1 MTTTLAKQFINP
13 AAAEEFY
20 CTQQQCQLQTNP
32 PPFLSSSQIYQL
44 TEEHGIAVCQQV
56 FASLEFDQ
64 QLIFL
69 SEAFCDYLK
78 QNTHVQ
84 DVPHDFLQLLVEGM
98 EQLHVAGRTNVIYL
112 LAKALD
118 TLRPDSSESLLPTR
132 RMPMGMLEY
141 IVIYIVIFHCFL
153 SATGLLILI

>member
-32 PPFLSSSQIYQL
+32 PPFLSSSQTYQL

-56 FASLEFDQ
+56 FASLKFDQ
-64 QLIFL
+64 QLSFL

-84 DVPHDFLQLLVEGM
+84 DVSHDFLQLVVEGM
-98 EQLHVAGRTNVIYL
+98 EQLHVADRTNVIYL
-112 LAKALD
+112 LAKALG

-141 IVIYIVIFHCFL
+141 IVNFFTASSVQQVCLY
-153 SATGLLILI
+153 